1 VQYRNKLLP
10 TNAATVQAKALQTLL
25 SRTGTLFVVN
35 DNIELALSIGADG
48 VHVGIDDCD
57 AVSLAG
63 IREQITRAPLLSRR
77 KPFLIGVS
85 CYNDLQRA
93 KAAVSGG
100 ADYVAFGSFFP
111 SPTKPDA
118 VKADVSL
125 IKAAKRM
132 LDIPVVAIGGI
143 TLENAPQL
151 IAAEVDAIAVI
162 TDLFGATNISQ
173 RARHFTNLFNVGNHV
188 YQ

>member
-1 VQYRNKLLP
+1 
-10 TNAATVQAKALQTLL
+10 
-25 SRTGTLFVVN
+25 
-35 DNIELALSIGADG
+35 
-48 VHVGIDDCD
+48 
-57 AVSLAG
+57 
-63 IREQITRAPLLSRR
+63 
-77 KPFLIGVS
+77 
-85 CYNDLQRA
+85 
-93 KAAVSGG
+93 
-100 ADYVAFGSFFP
+100 
-111 SPTKPDA
+111 
-118 VKADVSL
+118 
-125 IKAAKRM
+125 M